1 MESLEKPN
9 ILIVDDIQ
17 QNVEFIEAIIKSL
30 PVTIIKAR
38 SGLEALS
45 KIRNHELALALI
57 DVQMPG
63 MSGLELATTI
73 LQENHRE
80 IFPIIFITAYSAE
93 EQNLEMFY
101 KSGITDYIQ
110 KPFRKSILLSKVKV
124 FLELYLQKQR
134 LADSEQMYRMLL
146 NASPEGIVIMDI
158 SGSIREISNVALQV
172 LGVGKKEDLS
182 GKSFLTLLPEE
193 ETRRFK
199 EIINKVIN
207 EEVAQNVEF
216 RIRKPDNS
224 QFISEIS
231 ITLISDSNGNPSA
244 LMAIIRDISQRRQ
257 AEQQQIQTERMA
269 SLGEMATGI
278 AHEINQPLNNIS
290 FGLENL
296 FAEISKHPELDL
308 EYLEKKNKRIFD
320 SVDRITYI
328 IDHIRTF
335 SRGQTD
341 VMKTSF
347 SINDSIRNGVS
358 MISEQFKQ
366 KGIDLVL
373 TLDDSIPTIHGNT
386 YQFEQVILNL
396 LLNAKDAIVE
406 KMQKF
411 STDGEK
417 AIKILSYQKKNT
429 IFIEVTDSGIGMTPG
444 IMNQVMFPFYTTK
457 ESGKGTGL
465 GLSISLGIIKELN
478 GTIEV
483 ESHYTTGTTLRII
496 IPVHQENRGY

>member
-1 MESLEKPN
+1 MKNERKPN

-17 QNVEFIEAIIKSL
+17 QNIEFIEAIIKQL
-30 PVTIIKAR
+30 QVNIIKAS
-38 SGLEALS
+38 SGKEALT

-63 MSGLELATTI
+63 MSGIELATTI
-73 LQENHRE
+73 LRENHRE

-93 EQNLEMFY
+93 DQNLEMFY

-124 FLELYLQKQR
+124 FLELHKQKQR
-134 LADSEQMYRMLL
+134 LADSEQMYRTLL

-158 SGSIREISNVALQV
+158 SGSIREISTIAMQV
-172 LGVGKKEDLS
+172 LGMEKREEFT
-182 GKSFLTLLPEE
+182 GKSFFTFLPEKE
-193 ETRRFK
+193 VLRFK
-199 EIINKVIN
+199 EIIDKALN
-207 EEVAQNVEF
+207 EELAQNIEF
-216 RIRKPDNS
+216 RIRRPDNT

-231 ITLISDSNGNPSA
+231 ITLITDINGDPSA
-244 LMAIIRDISQRRQ
+244 LMAIIRDISQRKH

-290 FGLENL
+290 FGIDNL
-296 FAEISKHPELDL
+296 LAEIGKHKEIDQA
-308 EYLEKKNKRIFD
+308 YFEKKSQKVFDNIERI
-320 SVDRITYI
+320 SHI

-335 SRGQTD
+335 SQEQDDIMRI
-341 VMKTSF
+341 SF

-358 MISEQFKQ
+358 MISEQLKG
-366 KGIDLVL
+366 KGIDLIL
-373 TLDDSIPTIHGNT
+373 QLDETIDPITGNT

-396 LLNAKDAIVE
+396 LLNAKDAIDERRKLFSDDFERTIQISTFQKAKTIYVE
-406 KMQKF
+406 V
-411 STDGEK
+411 SDT
-417 AIKILSYQKKNT
+417 
-429 IFIEVTDSGIGMTPG
+429 GIGMTPG
-444 IMNQVMFPFYTTK
+444 IINQVMFPFYTTK

-465 GLSISLGIIKELN
+465 GLSISLGIIKDLN

-483 ESHYTTGTTLRII
+483 KSQYAEGTTLLIV
-496 IPVHQENRGY
+496 IPADGKYV